1 MITKPDKG
9 SGVVVMTKSDYDR
22 LLCEASIN
30 DNTKFIPVGPERPTT
45 TGRPPKYYHPLF
57 EKEKHLES
65 VVRRILPKKIV
76 DSLCIKGSRLSH
88 LYGLPKIHK
97 ERLSM
102 TPTLSATDTYNYAL
116 AKWLDE
122 KLKLL

>member
-45 TGRPPKYYHPLF
+45 RGSQPKYYHPLF
-57 EKEKHLES
+57 EKNKHLES
-65 VVRRILPKKIV
+65 VVRRILPMKIA
-76 DSLCIKGSRLSH
+76 DSLCIKGSRLFH
-88 LYGLPKIHK
+88 LYGLPKISK

-102 TPTLSATDTYNYAL
+102 TPILSATDTYDYAL
-116 AKWLDE
+116 AKWLNE
-122 KLKLL
+122 MLKPL

>member
-1 MITKPDKG
+1 MITKPDTG

-22 LLCEASIN
+22 LLCEGSIN

-45 TGRPPKYYHPLF
+45 RGRPPKYYHPLF

-65 VVRRILPKKIV
+65 VVHRILPKKIA

-102 TPTLSATDTYNYAL
+102 TPILSATDTYDYAL
-116 AKWLDE
+116 AKWLEE
-122 KLKLL
+122 KLKPL